1 MVRLLGAGPGF
12 VWISDCFFQAV
23 TERRTVL
30 YNKVVTSYHK
40 AKIERAGLARELE
53 AVKGEAFSLL
63 TCFSCEFFFTDGPFL
78 PACS

>member
-53 AVKGEAFSLL
+53 AVKGKLCASFDLMS
-63 TCFSCEFFFTDGPFL
+63 CFLSVLVG
-78 PACS
+78 

>member
-1 MVRLLGAGPGF
+1 MVRLPGAGPGF

-63 TCFSCEFFFTDGPFL
+63 TCFSCEFLFY
-78 PACS
+78 

>member
-1 MVRLLGAGPGF
+1 MVRMLGAGPGF
-12 VWISDCFFQAV
+12 VWVSDCFFQAV

-53 AVKGEAFSLL
+53 ATKGKLL
-63 TCFSCEFFFTDGPFL
+63 LLSTRCLIFFLIFIG
-78 PACS
+78 